1 MSDIVVKGRT
11 FYKVDPT
18 LAKILESLFPE
29 DVQRRAAPLPI
40 QKRQPTWLVTV
51 NQVRDLPQIE
61 LKLATGETITYPGPG
76 RENPYGD
83 VEEARAAFKKTGF
96 PLPSDVAEKFEA
108 AVRAAI
114 ARNQAKRNAFET
126 GYRG

>member
-1 MSDIVVKGRT
+1 MADLVIKGKP
-11 FYKVDPT
+11 FHKLDPT
-18 LAKILESLFPE
+18 FAAILLRMFPDE
-29 DVQRRAAPLPI
+29 VQKVNQPPI
-40 QKRQPTWLVTV
+40 QKRQPTWLVTT

-114 ARNQAKRNAFET
+114 ARNQAKRNAFES